1 MKYFLIIFLLT
12 IGIFLSAESW
22 TVLLYMAA
30 DNNLAEMGR
39 LDINSLESVAQPAD
53 LNLIVQADFPE
64 GAKRY
69 KIQQDNSEQITS
81 PVLANLGTINSG
93 DPNTLNSFI
102 KWGFNRYP
110 AQRKMLIIWSHG
122 DSWYKDNSGKWIC
135 PDDNAQDLISV
146 SGGELVLALSGIPH
160 LDILLFDACSMQSIE
175 VINEIHSFADYIIG
189 SEDLVPQ
196 YGFPYEDI
204 IPLFD
209 GDFDEL
215 LAQIPELYV
224 SSFLPGQGIN
234 PGGALWSVTCSVV
247 KTELVP
253 QFVQQIKNFAISQ
266 RFLAPKYFTVRN
278 SCCSMNTGLADI
290 DIRDF
295 LEKAQTIWT
304 SGTQNLLSLWTS
316 IVISSCFTN
325 PEEVGNIGTAAIWF
339 PDSRFN
345 FENGWRQYHKLNFS
359 RSRWLSFVN
368 SAIGNDTFPPETPI
382 LISQNLIYNTLQISL
397 QANPDPDSLYYE
409 ITIDEGQ
416 HFQYF
421 YTNPDNAVFT
431 IMLQISQNGTYQ
443 IRAVDQSSNKSQPLI
458 GNYTYSNPQASIII
472 NPNPVS
478 GTSLAVLRWWA
489 SEELAGKIQLEIYN
503 LKGQKV
509 INRYLGEVITGEGN
523 FLLSAEPKFRALP
536 SGVYILRLHLGN
548 RKFTKKLTI
557 LY

>member
-39 LDINSLESVAQPAD
+39 LDINSLESVAQPVD

-443 IRAVDQSSNKSQPLI
+443 IRAVDQSGNKSQPLI

>member
-1 MKYFLIIFLLT
+1 
-12 IGIFLSAESW
+12 
-22 TVLLYMAA
+22 MAA

-443 IRAVDQSSNKSQPLI
+443 IRAVDQSGNKSQPLI

>member
-39 LDINSLESVAQPAD
+39 LDINSLESVAQPAN

-160 LDILLFDACSMQSIE
+160 LDILLFDACSMQCIE

-204 IPLFD
+204 IPLFN

-224 SSFLPGQGIN
+224 SSYLPGQGIN

-278 SCCSMNTGLADI
+278 SCYSMNTGLADI

-295 LEKAQTIWT
+295 LEKAQTVWT

-325 PEEVGNIGTAAIWF
+325 PEETGNIGTAAIWF

-409 ITIDEGQ
+409 ITNAGGE

-421 YTNPDNAVFT
+421 YTSPDNAVFT
-431 IMLQISQNGTYQ
+431 IMLQISQAGTYQ
-443 IRAVDQSSNKSQPLI
+443 IRAIDQSGNKSQPLI

>member
-160 LDILLFDACSMQSIE
+160 LDILLFDACSMQCIE

-204 IPLFD
+204 IPLFN

-224 SSFLPGQGIN
+224 SSYLPGQGIN

-278 SCCSMNTGLADI
+278 SCYSMNTGLADV

-325 PEEVGNIGTAAIWF
+325 PEETGNIGTAAIWF

-409 ITIDEGQ
+409 ITNAGGE

-421 YTNPDNAVFT
+421 YTSPDNAVFT
-431 IMLQISQNGTYQ
+431 IMLQISQAGTYQ
-443 IRAVDQSSNKSQPLI
+443 IRAIDQSGNKSQPLI

-489 SEELAGKIQLEIYN
+489 SEDLAGKIQLEIYN

-509 INRYLGEVITGEGN
+509 INRYLGEVIAGEGN

>member
-160 LDILLFDACSMQSIE
+160 LDILLFDACSMQCIE

-224 SSFLPGQGIN
+224 SSYLPGQGIN

-278 SCCSMNTGLADI
+278 SCYSMNTGLADI

-304 SGTQNLLSLWTS
+304 SGTQNLLSLWNS

-325 PEEVGNIGTAAIWF
+325 PEETGNIGTAAIWF

-409 ITIDEGQ
+409 ITNAGGE

-421 YTNPDNAVFT
+421 YTSPDNAVFT
-431 IMLQISQNGTYQ
+431 IMLQISQAGTYQ
-443 IRAVDQSSNKSQPLI
+443 IRAIDQSGNKSQPLI

-509 INRYLGEVITGEGN
+509 INRYLGEVIAGEGN

>member
-409 ITIDEGQ
+409 ITNAGGE

-421 YTNPDNAVFT
+421 YTSPDNAVFT
-431 IMLQISQNGTYQ
+431 IMLQISQAGTYQ
-443 IRAVDQSSNKSQPLI
+443 IRAVDQSGNKSQPLI

-503 LKGQKV
+503 LRGQKV
-509 INRYLGEVITGEGN
+509 ISRYLGEVIAGEGN

>member
-1 MKYFLIIFLLT
+1 MKYVLIIFLLT

-122 DSWYKDNSGKWIC
+122 DSWFKDNSGKWIC

-224 SSFLPGQGIN
+224 SSYLPGQGIN

-278 SCCSMNTGLADI
+278 SCYSMNTGLADI

-421 YTNPDNAVFT
+421 YTHPDNAVFT

-443 IRAVDQSSNKSQPLI
+443 IRAVDQSGNKSQPLI

-472 NPNPVS
+472 NPNPIS

-489 SEELAGKIQLEIYN
+489 SEDLAGKIQLEIYN

-509 INRYLGEVITGEGN
+509 ISRYLGEVIAGEGN

-536 SGVYILRLHLGN
+536 SGVYILRLHMGN

>member
-39 LDINSLESVAQPAD
+39 LDINSLESVAQPAN

-146 SGGELVLALSGIPH
+146 SGGELVLALSGIPY
-160 LDILLFDACSMQSIE
+160 LDILLFDACSMQCIE

-204 IPLFD
+204 IPLFN

-224 SSFLPGQGIN
+224 SSYLPGQGIN

-278 SCCSMNTGLADI
+278 SCYSMNTGLADV

-304 SGTQNLLSLWTS
+304 SGTQNLLSLWNS

-325 PEEVGNIGTAAIWF
+325 PEETGNIGTAAIWF

-431 IMLQISQNGTYQ
+431 IMLQISQAGTYQ
-443 IRAVDQSSNKSQPLI
+443 IRAIDQSGNKSQPLI

-489 SEELAGKIQLEIYN
+489 SEDLAGKIQLEIYN

-509 INRYLGEVITGEGN
+509 INRYLGEVIAGEGN

>member
-39 LDINSLESVAQPAD
+39 LDINSLESVAQPAN

-160 LDILLFDACSMQSIE
+160 LDILLFDACSMQCIE

-204 IPLFD
+204 IPLFN

-224 SSFLPGQGIN
+224 SSYLPGQGIN

-278 SCCSMNTGLADI
+278 SCYSMNTGLADV

-304 SGTQNLLSLWTS
+304 SGTQNLLSLWNS

-325 PEEVGNIGTAAIWF
+325 PEETGNIGTAAIWF

-443 IRAVDQSSNKSQPLI
+443 IRAIDQSGNKSQPLI

-509 INRYLGEVITGEGN
+509 INRYLGEVIAGEGN

>member
-1 MKYFLIIFLLT
+1 LKYFLIIFLLT

-39 LDINSLESVAQPAD
+39 LDINSMESVAQPAD

-160 LDILLFDACSMQSIE
+160 LDILLFDACSMQCIE

-204 IPLFD
+204 IPLFE
-209 GDFDEL
+209 GDFDQL

-224 SSFLPGQGIN
+224 SSYLPGQGIN
-234 PGGALWSVTCSVV
+234 PGGALWTVTCSVV
-247 KTELVP
+247 KTEIMP
-253 QFVQQIKNFAISQ
+253 QFMQQIKNFAVSQ
-266 RFLAPKYFTVRN
+266 RFLASKYFTIRN
-278 SCCSMNTGLADI
+278 SCYSMNTGLADV

-295 LEKAQTIWT
+295 LERAQIVWD
-304 SGTQNLLSLWTS
+304 SGIQNLLSLWNS
-316 IVISSCFTN
+316 MVISSCFTN
-325 PEEVGNIGTAAIWF
+325 PEETGNIGTAAIWF

-345 FENGWRQYHKLNFS
+345 FENGWRQYYKLDFS

-368 SAIGNDTFPPETPI
+368 SAIGNDTFPPEKPM
-382 LISQNLIYNTLQISL
+382 LLSQNLIYNTLQISL
-397 QANPDPDSLYYE
+397 QAGPDPDSLYYE
-409 ITIDEGQ
+409 IIKDGGE
-416 HFQYF
+416 HSQYF
-421 YTNPDNAVFT
+421 YTSPDNSVFT
-431 IMLQISQNGTYQ
+431 IMLQISQAGTYQ
-443 IRAVDQSSNKSQPLI
+443 IRAIDQSGNKSEPLT
-458 GNYTYSNPQASIII
+458 GNYAYSEPRASIII

-489 SEELAGKIQLEIYN
+489 SEELSGKIQLEIYN
-503 LKGQKV
+503 LRGQKV
-509 INRYLGEVITGEGN
+509 MNRYLGEVISGEGN
-523 FLLSAEPKFRALP
+523 FLLSAEPKFRTLP
-536 SGVYILRLHLGN
+536 SGVYILRLYMGN

>member
-1 MKYFLIIFLLT
+1 LKYFLIIFLLT

-39 LDINSLESVAQPAD
+39 LDINSLESVAQPAN

-160 LDILLFDACSMQSIE
+160 LDILLFDACSMQCIE

-224 SSFLPGQGIN
+224 SSYLPGQGIN

-278 SCCSMNTGLADI
+278 SCYSMNTGLADI

-443 IRAVDQSSNKSQPLI
+443 IRAIDQSGNKSQPLI

-509 INRYLGEVITGEGN
+509 INRYLGEVIAGEGN

>member
-160 LDILLFDACSMQSIE
+160 LDILLFDACSMQCIE

-204 IPLFD
+204 IPLFN

-224 SSFLPGQGIN
+224 SSYLPGQGIN

-278 SCCSMNTGLADI
+278 SCYSMNTGLADV

-304 SGTQNLLSLWTS
+304 SGTQNLLSLWNS

-325 PEEVGNIGTAAIWF
+325 PEETGNIGTAAIWF

-409 ITIDEGQ
+409 ITNAGGE

-421 YTNPDNAVFT
+421 YTSPDNAVFT
-431 IMLQISQNGTYQ
+431 IMLQISQAGTYQ
-443 IRAVDQSSNKSQPLI
+443 IRAIDQSGNKSQPLI

-509 INRYLGEVITGEGN
+509 INRYLGEVIAGEGN